1 MAGCPCIV
9 CVQTSEVSP
18 RFIYLQFL
26 HFMTSLLT
34 YFLYVKVG
42 VVERLG
48 KYSRLVTPGINFMC
62 CPVEYVADKISL
74 RVQQLN
80 VMCETKTLDNVFVQ
94 VQIVVQYKV
103 RADKVFDAYYKLD
116 QPKAQIQ
123 AYVFDTVIC
132 LFFWCLCRKVSC
144 FAYFSSWRISHT
156 SL

>member
-1 MAGCPCIV
+1 MSCPCIE
-9 CVQTSEVSP
+9 CVTTSEVSFYIP
-18 RFIYLQFL
+18 LFVNFHKPSFI
-26 HFMTSLLT
+26 LL
-34 YFLYVKVG
+34 YFTFKVG

-62 CPVEYVADKISL
+62 CPFEYVADKVSL

-103 RADKVFDAYYKLD
+103 RADKVYDAYYKLD

-123 AYVFDTVIC
+123 AYVFDTV
-132 LFFWCLCRKVSC
+132 
-144 FAYFSSWRISHT
+144 
-156 SL
+156 